1 MTTGHE
7 TATRSR
13 SKMNLNAVPPHV
25 NIEYSALLFTV
36 ESHTCCAITTQ
47 SKTVEYVCATGL
59 KGIPKRLV
67 LSVSRYSFLI
77 YLFHELNLTVLKKLL
92 ANLLPLTIPF
102 QIAEYFCVPCII
114 LLFCTGLSIL
124 LERIAPG
131 VFVILN
137 GGRALRYTKNR

>member
-1 MTTGHE
+1 MSYIGL
-7 TATRSR
+7 TAAYGVLIGSE
-13 SKMNLNAVPPHV
+13 SV
-25 NIEYSALLFTV
+25 IESVIYRLGLTV
-36 ESHTCCAITTQ
+36 GI
-47 SKTVEYVCATGL
+47 VFWYVCATGL

-67 LSVSRYSFLI
+67 LSFSKYSFLI

-92 ANLLPLTIPF
+92 ASLLPLTIPF

-131 VFVILN
+131 VFVVLN